1 MEPIMKDELHLTTI
15 SHFCA
20 FILEYFHISSILEK

>member
-1 MEPIMKDELHLTTI
+1 MEPIMKDELLTTI
-15 SHFCA
+15 FHFYA

>member
-1 MEPIMKDELHLTTI
+1 MKDELHLTTI
-15 SHFCA
+15 FHFYA